1 MTGQWLADLVSNASV
16 DLQRTQ
22 CADAATQRASA
33 IGVNLDGLDT
43 GERERRRTACLN
55 AALLRF
61 VQPDAPTATVQYG
74 RGVKRQAPVV
84 QDFMQY
90 LVGGDQWSALLCGP
104 GRTCKRHAG
113 GARGLL
119 PATRGDCMGGQ
130 LNLKPTGNNQ

>member
-1 MTGQWLADLVSNASV
+1 MTGQWLADLVRNASV

-22 CADAATQRASA
+22 CADAAMRRASA
-33 IGVNLDGLDT
+33 VGVNIDGLDT
-43 GERERRRTACLN
+43 GEHERRRTACLN

-61 VQPDAPTATVQYG
+61 VQPDAPTATVRYG

-84 QDFMQY
+84 QEFMHY
-90 LVGGDQWSALLCGP
+90 LAGGDQWSALLCGP
-104 GRTCKRHAG
+104 GRTCKRRAG

>member
-22 CADAATQRASA
+22 CADAATRRASA

-43 GERERRRTACLN
+43 GERDRRRTACLN

-61 VQPDAPTATVQYG
+61 TQPDAPTATMQYG

-84 QDFMQY
+84 QEFMHY
-90 LVGGDQWSALLCGP
+90 LAGGDQWSALLCGP

-119 PATRGDCMGGQ
+119 PVTRGDCMGGQ

>member
-1 MTGQWLADLVSNASV
+1 MES
-16 DLQRTQ
+16 
-22 CADAATQRASA
+22 SA
-33 IGVNLDGLDT
+33 VGVNLDGLDT

-61 VQPDAPTATVQYG
+61 IQPDTPNATIQYG

-84 QDFMQY
+84 QEFMQY
-90 LVGGDQWSALLCGP
+90 LAGGDKWSALLCGP

-113 GARGLL
+113 ACGLL

>member
-61 VQPDAPTATVQYG
+61 VQPNAPTATMQHG
-74 RGVKRQAPVV
+74 RGVKRQAPVA
-84 QDFMQY
+84 QEFMRY
-90 LVGGDQWSALLCGP
+90 LAGGDQWSALLCGP